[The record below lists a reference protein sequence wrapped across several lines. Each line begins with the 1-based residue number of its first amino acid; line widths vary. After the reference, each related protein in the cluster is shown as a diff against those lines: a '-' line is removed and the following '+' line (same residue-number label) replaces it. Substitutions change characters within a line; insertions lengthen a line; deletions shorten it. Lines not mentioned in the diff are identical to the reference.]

1 MSNPWINH
9 LKQVRQANPK
19 LSYKECMVKGKQ
31 SYNKKQKGGS
41 VYVPGAM
48 PKNLSRIKLK
58 PLTKAQLAQFG
69 MGVGYTAESIW
80 NGIKNW

>member
-31 SYNKKQKGGS
+31 SYKKKQKGGL
-41 VYVPGAM
+41 YVSPEI
-48 PKNLSRIKLK
+48 PKNLSRMK
-58 PLTKAQLAQFG
+58 PLTNAQIAQLG
-69 MGVGYTAESIW
+69 MKIDD
-80 NGIKNW
+80 

>member
-31 SYNKKQKGGS
+31 SYKKNRKVKG
-41 VYVPGAM
+41 
-48 PKNLSRIKLK
+48 L
-58 PLTKAQLAQFG
+58 
-69 MGVGYTAESIW
+69 
-80 NGIKNW
+80 

>member
-31 SYNKKQKGGS
+31 SYKKTRKVDQYMFLVLCLKIS
-41 VYVPGAM
+41 V
-48 PKNLSRIKLK
+48 K
-58 PLTKAQLAQFG
+58 
-69 MGVGYTAESIW
+69 
-80 NGIKNW
+80 